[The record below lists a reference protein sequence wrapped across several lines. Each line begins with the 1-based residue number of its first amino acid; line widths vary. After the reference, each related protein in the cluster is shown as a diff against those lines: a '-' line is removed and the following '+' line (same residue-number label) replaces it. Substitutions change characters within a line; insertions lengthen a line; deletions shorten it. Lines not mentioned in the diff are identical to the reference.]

1 MPLPLR
7 WGEGMSRNTVEAV
20 IERVRRQLNSAL
32 RQESNFLTAD
42 IDNAVTSFVLEF
54 DLTPAIQFGAVLSIG
69 KELMRVT
76 AFDSVT
82 KQVTVK
88 RGWQDSDAESHS
100 TGDEVLINPRFTRYD
115 IYDALIDEVS
125 SWSPDLFKVE
135 SYQWDVVDNQ
145 ETVELPASLSDAIG
159 LVRLERNYSHDD
171 STAWPTLKY
180 RLSRGDVGTWDG
192 VSLSGMLIRLVPRH
206 NHYAAGKVHAV
217 IARPFDVSS
226 GLAES
231 VDLVS
236 TTGLQPSM
244 IDLLVLGIKLRMLTD
259 DENVRGNR
267 QPASDSRSMQ
277 DMNDRPLEHAQ
288 TVRGTYLRRYLQE
301 VTKLRGKYPMR
312 AW

>member
-32 RQESNFLTAD
+32 RQESNFL
-42 IDNAVTSFVLEF
+42 AVNVNDSATTLTVEF

-69 KELMRVT
+69 KELMRVVSFN
-76 AFDSVT
+76 ASS
-82 KQVTVK
+82 KEITVK

-100 TGDEVLINPRFTRYD
+100 TGEEILINPRFTRYD

-145 ETVELPASLSDAIG
+145 ETVELPVGLSDAIG

-192 VSLSGMLIRLVPRH
+192 VSSSGLLIRLVPRN
-206 NHYAAGKVHAV
+206 NHYAAGKVHAL
-217 IARPFDVSS
+217 IARPFSVSD
-226 GLAES
+226 GLAET
-231 VDLVS
+231 VDLVT

-244 IDLLVLGIKLRMLTD
+244 IDLLVLGVKLRMLTD

-267 QPASDSRSMQ
+267 QPAYDSRTAQ
-277 DMNDRPLEHAQ
+277 DTNDRPLEHAQ
-288 TVRGTYLRRYLQE
+288 TVRGTYLRRYLTE